1 MYLVK
6 LVIGDCRR
14 DAARKE
20 TVPAKNWADA
30 QAIIHD
36 AEGDRHN
43 YAVFSR
49 VILDERGKNK

>member
-1 MYLVK
+1 MYMVQ
-6 LVIGDCRR
+6 LVIGDCRQ
-14 DAARKE
+14 DSARKE
-20 TVPAKNWADA
+20 IVPAKNWADA